1 MNQIRSLTTY
11 SAVLGVVLSNRRQ
24 ELGIEQEEMAAK
36 MGLSQPSYSRLE
48 SGKSVFSLDQMF
60 MACDVL
66 NISTEEIIKRV
77 NRYIRHLQADGIT
90 VVPNKRANAKNAEGA
105 TDMGSLV
112 AGAALGAIIMGLLSK

>member
-1 MNQIRSLTTY
+1 
-11 SAVLGVVLSNRRQ
+11 
-24 ELGIEQEEMAAK
+24 